1 MEEKYR
7 LIAMFTLKLQTQD
20 LEAETRRLRT
30 AGRQWKTVLR
40 AFGAYM
46 VAETA
51 QNFKDQGRP
60 EKWQDVKE
68 ATKVAR
74 WMRGNSQRKR
84 KRSMSGAGAG
94 KFFGMFK
101 ILMDSGRLANSITFD
116 ADNKQVEIG
125 TNLVYA
131 ATHQFGRGSIPAR
144 PYLGF
149 QEGDVEKFEEL
160 ISEWLDGANNGVA

>member
-1 MEEKYR
+1 MFKLRLEAQEMEREAKR
-7 LIAMFTLKLQTQD
+7 LLIAS
-20 LEAETRRLRT
+20 RR
-30 AGRQWKTVLR
+30 WKTVLA
-40 AFGAYM
+40 AFGSFM

-74 WMRGNSQRKR
+74 WMRGNSSRKR
-84 KRSMSGAGAG
+84 KRTLAGAGAA
-94 KFFGMFK
+94 KFIGMFK
-101 ILMDSGRLANSITFD
+101 ILMDSGRLANSITFEAND
-116 ADNKQVEIG
+116 KQVEIG

-131 ATHQFGRGSIPAR
+131 ATHQFGRGAIPAR

-149 QEGDVEKFEEL
+149 QESDVERFLDL
-160 ISEWLDGANNGVA
+160 INEWLEGSEDGLA

>member
-1 MEEKYR
+1 
-7 LIAMFTLKLQTQD
+7 MFTLKLQTQD
-20 LEAETRRLRT
+20 LEAETRRLIA
-30 AGRQWKTVLR
+30 AGRQWKTVLA

-74 WMRGNSQRKR
+74 WMRGNSSRKR
-84 KRSMSGAGAG
+84 KRTMVGAGAA
-94 KFFGMFK
+94 KFIGMFK

-131 ATHQFGRGSIPAR
+131 ATHQFGRGKIPAR
-144 PYLGF
+144 PFLGF
-149 QEGDVEKFEEL
+149 QETDVERFQEM
-160 ISEWLDGANNGVA
+160 IAEWIEGN

>member
-1 MEEKYR
+1 
-7 LIAMFTLKLQTQD
+7 
-20 LEAETRRLRT
+20 
-30 AGRQWKTVLR
+30 
-40 AFGAYM
+40 
-46 VAETA
+46 
-51 QNFKDQGRP
+51 
-60 EKWQDVKE
+60 
-68 ATKVAR
+68 
-74 WMRGNSQRKR
+74 
-84 KRSMSGAGAG
+84 MSGAGAG

-160 ISEWLDGANNGVA
+160 ISEWLEGANNGVA